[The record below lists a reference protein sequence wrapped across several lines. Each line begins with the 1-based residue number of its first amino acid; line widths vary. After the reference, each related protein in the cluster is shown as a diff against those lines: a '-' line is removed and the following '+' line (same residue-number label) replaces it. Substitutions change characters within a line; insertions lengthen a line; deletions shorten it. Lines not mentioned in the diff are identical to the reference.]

1 MDKAVQTGFRYEWIP
16 DYVIPVLD
24 RELGC
29 DNQSLLAIAVVDKLL
44 EVVLLLSLKFFHSE
58 VIKDQQIRFC
68 QSVEE
73 GYGVSLQTL
82 QIKSFKQPLHV
93 EVPTHRRSFDRF
105 NPYVTDES
113 HLASNSAWIRNQNI
127 DAYRRRA
134 SAISPELEKYVSAV
148 FEDGISR
155 GFAVECRYNT
165 CNGILANA
173 RRYPPHIIAQACLAA
188 AQRQVF
194 SSKAFSLILL
204 RFP

>member
-93 EVPTHRRSFDRF
+93 EVRHRHAGTACAVAQGGGQIAFPGSGRAGDDYRVSVADEITLCKLFDQRGLDAAF
-105 NPYVTDES
+105 GIRVYLFDQRRIREGRIFQKTVYPVAVTC
-113 HLASNSAWIRNQNI
+113 
-127 DAYRRRA
+127 
-134 SAISPELEKYVSAV
+134 V
-148 FEDGISR
+148 F
-155 GFAVECRYNT
+155 
-165 CNGILANA
+165 
-173 RRYPPHIIAQACLAA
+173 
-188 AQRQVF
+188 
-194 SSKAFSLILL
+194 FSLYQKLEAVGKSE
-204 RFP
+204 PVSY